1 MVILEWCRHTLQGRS
16 EEIHVSLLI
25 GSNLLNVGVE
35 GIVHASLDKV
45 FLGIVLKTLSVKVA
59 SRCSRVRA

>member
-1 MVILEWCRHTLQGRS
+1 M
-16 EEIHVSLLI
+16 SLLI

-45 FLGIVLKTLSVKVA
+45 FLGIVLKTLSVESGLEVLKGQSIVED
-59 SRCSRVRA
+59 VG